1 MSRLSYFLSV
11 TAVLF
16 ILSQFFMAYR
26 FSKTESPN
34 YTVIKKYEDFEL
46 RQYESMVVAQTVMK
60 NKSFVSSSEE
70 GLKTVSGY
78 IDGNNSQNKKIAM
91 TTPVIM
97 EIGEKNKMALV
108 MPKEHALENLPK
120 PNSNKVEIIK
130 VLPKKYAVLTFPGYT
145 DDKKIERYSKKLL
158 KYVRNEGFQTIGNV
172 HFMGYSDPWQVI
184 GRKNE
189 VAIEIK

>member
-26 FSKTESPN
+26 FSKVESPK

-46 RQYESMVVAQTVMK
+46 RQYESMVVAQTEIN
-60 NKSFVSSSEE
+60 NKSKVSISGEA
-70 GLKTVSGY
+70 LKTVSGY
-78 IDGNNSQNKKIAM
+78 IDGKNSYNKKIAM

-97 EIGEKNKMALV
+97 EIGEKNKIALV
-108 MPKEHALENLPK
+108 MPKEHAIENLPE
-120 PNSNKVEIIK
+120 PHSNAVEIVK

-145 DDKKIERYSKKLL
+145 DDKKIERYSVKLL
-158 KYVRNEGFQTIGNV
+158 KAVRKEGLHPVGNV
-172 HFMGYSDPWQVI
+172 HFMEYSDPWQVI

-189 VAIEIK
+189 VAIEIR